1 MRKNAFLSLLCAAL
15 VSSATAAVP
24 ANPPAI
30 PDVLTVRAVAWD
42 YSWKPAT
49 DKEWGARVVSDI
61 AAAAKDGVDV
71 VVFPEGFSQGRSV
84 GFLLADAKLAAGAD
98 RLVIL
103 GNTPYQEAGWDHVV
117 SRAYILSGNA
127 WQEMDKLDT
136 TPSERAQKT
145 PVKPGMRLPLFRFR
159 GAVVAVLPA
168 YSVQKPEIAATIK
181 KRAVQLLIVTAP
193 AEDEE
198 GAARVSRAASARAVE
213 LGAAVVVATPASTPP
228 ALYLPA
234 QKGFDLKPQAPSGR
248 DFCLPW
254 KKILG
259 LRAQPDAKNEAR
271 PFLDPSPYYQIEI

>member
-1 MRKNAFLSLLCAAL
+1 MRKNLFFSLLCAVL
-15 VSSATAAVP
+15 SSSAGAAAP
-24 ANPPAI
+24 AKAPSI

-71 VVFPEGFSQGRSV
+71 VVFPESFSQGRNIS
-84 GFLLADAKLAAGAD
+84 FLLADAKLAAGAD
-98 RLVIL
+98 RLVVL
-103 GNTPYQEAGWDHVV
+103 GNTPYQDAGWDYVV

-136 TPSERAQKT
+136 TPAERAQKP

-168 YSVQKPEIAATIK
+168 YSVEKPELAASMK

-198 GAARVSRAASARAVE
+198 GAARVARTASARAVE
-213 LGAAVVVATPASTPP
+213 LGAAVVVATPSSTPP

-248 DFCLPW
+248 DFRLPW
-254 KKILG
+254 KKL
-259 LRAQPDAKNEAR
+259 LDSRAQPDVKNEPR

>member
-1 MRKNAFLSLLCAAL
+1 MRKTAFFCLLCATL
-15 VSSATAAVP
+15 VSPATAAVP
-24 ANPPAI
+24 AKPPSI
-30 PDVLTVRAVAWD
+30 PDVLAVRAVAWD

-84 GFLLADAKLAAGAD
+84 GFLLAEAKLAAGTD
-98 RLVIL
+98 RLVVL
-103 GNTPYQEAGWDHVV
+103 GNTPYQESGWDHAV

-136 TPSERAQKT
+136 TPAERSQKP

-168 YSVQKPEIAATIK
+168 YSVEKPELAASMK

-198 GAARVSRAASARAVE
+198 GVARVSRAASARAVE
-213 LGAAVVVATPASTPP
+213 LGAAVVVATPSSTPP
-228 ALYLPA
+228 SLYLPA
-234 QKGFDLKPQAPSGR
+234 QKGFDLKPQVPTGR
-248 DFCLPW
+248 DFRLPW
-254 KKILG
+254 KKILDS
-259 LRAQPDAKNEAR
+259 RAQPDPKNEAR